1 MTICFNSLI
10 LFHLWIWGC
19 CLRKLPSLAPEKASR
34 RPSAR
39 AAIPQLL
46 QKLPIAACR
55 GHVFDPWCHP
65 SVSHYFACGIVKN
78 RYSSAHYEFHLSNC
92 EYYVIPFAMPIL
104 PLDYRALVCG
114 SPVPSL
120 NGQATRSC
128 PSLFCESA
136 SQRPRRLHCTLLE
149 RMAGRQALR
158 RRPAEHCSLRG
169 T

>member
-55 GHVFDPWCHP
+55 GHVFDPWRHP

-78 RYSSAHYEFHLSNC
+78 RYSSA
-92 EYYVIPFAMPIL
+92 
-104 PLDYRALVCG
+104 
-114 SPVPSL
+114 
-120 NGQATRSC
+120 
-128 PSLFCESA
+128 
-136 SQRPRRLHCTLLE
+136 
-149 RMAGRQALR
+149 ALR
-158 RRPAEHCSLRG
+158 ISLVELRVLCDPVRHANPAS
-169 T
+169 